1 MASATLEESLS
12 CGICL
17 QPFTRPK
24 ILPCG
29 HTFCEECL
37 REAAKGGLRCPT
49 CRVRVP
55 LKGGVEALPTNYQV
69 AEMCQKFSE
78 LAAARARDDT
88 PQWDAACQNHKA
100 EKLRLFCQ
108 TCQVPVCSLCLD
120 DSSHQG
126 HKNVITVRQAVEKK
140 MTTVT
145 PLLKEK
151 KRQIEERR
159 EYLEKLS
166 HLEEQLNEEKDQSE
180 QGISDSYEEKAR
192 LLSESKDERL
202 ASVREV
208 YDLNME
214 VINVRKGEVQ
224 QQLQEINKVYQEVE
238 QAIENAGVA
247 FLGDE
252 PAELRLKL
260 EQICVD
266 PLPGPLKVKA
276 TVFHPDE
283 TGKGLLTIGSL
294 GSRDFSMDTQWKTVL
309 YKLLSSVGN
318 VCAYGGNKEDDE
330 ETTVPLTGTETPQ

>member
-17 QPFTRPK
+17 QAFTRPK

-37 REAAKGGLRCPT
+37 QKAAKGGLRCPT

-55 LKGGVEALPTNYQV
+55 LKGGVESLPTNYQV
-69 AEMCQKFSE
+69 AQMCQKFSE

-88 PQWDAACQNHKA
+88 PQWDAVCQHHKA

-120 DSSHQG
+120 DSSHRG
-126 HKNVITVRQAVEKK
+126 HKSVITVRQAVEKK

-166 HLEEQLNEEKDQSE
+166 HLEEQLNEDKGQSE
-180 QGISDSYEEKAR
+180 QAISDSYEEKAR
-192 LLSESKDERL
+192 ILSESKDERL
-202 ASVREV
+202 ASV

-214 VINVRKGEVQ
+214 AINVRKGEVQ

-309 YKLLSSVGN
+309 YQFLSSVGN
-318 VCAYGGNKEDDE
+318 VCAYGRSKEDDE
-330 ETTVPLTGTETPQ
+330 VPFMGTETPQ